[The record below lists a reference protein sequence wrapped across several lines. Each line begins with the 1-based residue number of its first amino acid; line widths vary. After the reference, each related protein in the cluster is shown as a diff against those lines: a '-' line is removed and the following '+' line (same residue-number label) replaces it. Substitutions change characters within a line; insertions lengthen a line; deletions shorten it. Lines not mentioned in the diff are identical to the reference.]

1 MLLLIGRRVHSCRL
15 TCPTCPHT
23 LPLMPLTPMGVFLF
37 FSLSFTVQ
45 VLDAMDAAAKVD
57 KPPLLDMFTD
67 VYAGPLPPHLQQQY
81 EEVQELVKQ
90 HPELKPPDMPL
101 V

>member
-1 MLLLIGRRVHSCRL
+1 
-15 TCPTCPHT
+15 
-23 LPLMPLTPMGVFLF
+23 
-37 FSLSFTVQ
+37 
-45 VLDAMDAAAKVD
+45 MDAAAKVV
-57 KPPLLDMFTD
+57 KPPLSDMFTD